1 MSYNN
6 DNSIYTELGFDY
18 NNIIERSQSFARHDP
33 RVRKVLD
40 IISDS
45 ENTLKDYMDT
55 SVEQCKKL
63 AKYKL
68 RRKNLEDM
76 KNRKR
81 EKEQQE
87 KIAKANDEMNL
98 DIVDDTQELP
108 LSIILE
114 ELKALFKD
122 ENLRRANNEV

>member
-1 MSYNN
+1 
-6 DNSIYTELGFDY
+6 
-18 NNIIERSQSFARHDP
+18 
-33 RVRKVLD
+33 
-40 IISDS
+40 
-45 ENTLKDYMDT
+45 MDT